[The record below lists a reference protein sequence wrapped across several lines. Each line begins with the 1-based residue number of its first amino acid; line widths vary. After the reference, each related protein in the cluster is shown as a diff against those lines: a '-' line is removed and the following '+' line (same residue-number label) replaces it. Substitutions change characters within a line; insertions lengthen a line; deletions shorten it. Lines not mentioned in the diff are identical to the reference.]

1 MIYGGECVWRRGLGA
16 GGHFVESFQT
26 RKHVLRRV
34 ADSDAANHILVIFL
48 LFLILRQHPLIG

>member
-1 MIYGGECVWRRGLGA
+1 MIYGGECVEERKGA

-26 RKHVLRRV
+26 RKHVLSRV
-34 ADSDAANHILVIFL
+34 ADSDSANHIMVIFL